1 MYRRVV
7 AVSAVL
13 VALMLTAFAPAPFPR
28 REARGD
34 SLTLKDLIGDYRAVS
49 LVQTGTAQGNGPPS
63 SSGVTHVSITST
75 QWIFNKNSGPT
86 TYDLRV
92 DHAKKPVEMNFLYV
106 GQKEPYGRAI
116 VRREGNKVRV
126 IYNWGTQ
133 RPSGFEN
140 QPGGYWDLTLVRE

>member
-1 MYRRVV
+1 L

-13 VALMLTAFAPAPFPR
+13 VALMMTAFAPAPFPR

-34 SLTLKDLIGDYRAVS
+34 SLTLKDLVGDYRAIS
-49 LVQTGTAQGNGPPS
+49 LVQTGTQPNGAPL
-63 SSGVTHVSITST
+63 SSGVTHVSITTT

-86 TYDLRV
+86 TYDLQV
-92 DHAKKPVEMNFLYV
+92 DHAKKPVEMNFMYV

-116 VRREGNKVRV
+116 VRREGNKLRI

>member
-49 LVQTGTAQGNGPPS
+49 LVQTGTAQGNGPPPPS
-63 SSGVTHVSITST
+63 RGVTHVSITST
-75 QWIFNKNSGPT
+75 QWVFNKNSGPT

-92 DHAKKPVEMNFLYV
+92 DNAKKPVEMN
-106 GQKEPYGRAI
+106 
-116 VRREGNKVRV
+116 
-126 IYNWGTQ
+126 
-133 RPSGFEN
+133 
-140 QPGGYWDLTLVRE
+140 